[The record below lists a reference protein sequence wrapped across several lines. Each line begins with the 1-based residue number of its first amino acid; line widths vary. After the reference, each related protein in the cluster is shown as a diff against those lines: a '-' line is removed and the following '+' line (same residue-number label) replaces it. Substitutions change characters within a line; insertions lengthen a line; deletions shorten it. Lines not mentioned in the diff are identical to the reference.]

1 MAGYGLNTYT
11 MTERNVAAYEKTGVE
26 LDVPVFP
33 VREACLEIYEKNPD
47 INLYNAVLLHPLP
60 EGTVL
65 AAICHFVTLTGVN
78 PKRLAVY
85 GAPSSIVS
93 VLKEAAYNT
102 AYPRMQMPGLPLPGD
117 LNGDGDLTVSDVVV
131 ATAENSLLY
140 FIRPRNGEKVI
151 GG

>member
-60 EGTVL
+60 EGDCL
-65 AAICHFVTLTGVN
+65 GGNLSLCHIDRREPQKTGRLWGAQFDCVCA
-78 PKRLAVY
+78 KRGGLQY
-85 GAPSSIVS
+85 
-93 VLKEAAYNT
+93 
-102 AYPRMQMPGLPLPGD
+102 GLPANANAWFAL
-117 LNGDGDLTVSDVVV
+117 
-131 ATAENSLLY
+131 AR
-140 FIRPRNGEKVI
+140 RPQRGR
-151 GG
+151 